1 MRDLRELL
9 DESGCSTEF
18 IQDAM
23 RYEKLFTG
31 NVDIFIDKVEEILLN
46 DAIYGDEFND
56 DDDDF
61 DDDDDEENDPISQSD
76 YNYDGNEDNIYFEE
90 EEDEFEDDE
99 EEED

>member
-31 NVDIFIDKVEEILLN
+31 NVDVFIDKVEEILLN

-61 DDDDDEENDPISQSD
+61 DDDEDENDPIYQSD